1 MPVPCAGMK
10 FMTKNIIEII
20 NLNKSFGDNEVLS
33 NINLEI
39 KQGEFLTFLGP
50 SGCGKSTLLRL
61 ISGLEELSSGD
72 IFINGKNMKYT
83 PAHMRHVN
91 MVFQSYA
98 LFPHMTVFEN
108 VAFGLRCKKVPS
120 HEINERVEQALRMVK
135 LEPLRARKPNQLSGG
150 QQQRVAI
157 ARAVVNQ
164 PLVLL
169 LDEPLSALD
178 SSLRKDMQ
186 IELKSLQRRLGI
198 TFIMVTH
205 DQQEALSISDRVVV
219 MADGCIEQVGTP
231 RQVYERPNNLYV
243 AKFIGAANIFNA
255 LVTEYNDNHVKVLLE
270 HKEFKLKTDRHFTEG
285 QYVAVVIRPEDLK
298 TWDRSEVDDVSN
310 MIPLIVEQVIYKG
323 TTVDLILRTESG
335 MQLSATEFFD
345 EDDEELDFK
354 IGERVWGE
362 WHLGWEVVLPNDAL

>member
-1 MPVPCAGMK
+1 
-10 FMTKNIIEII
+10 
-20 NLNKSFGDNEVLS
+20 
-33 NINLEI
+33 
-39 KQGEFLTFLGP
+39 
-50 SGCGKSTLLRL
+50 
-61 ISGLEELSSGD
+61 
-72 IFINGKNMKYT
+72 
-83 PAHMRHVN
+83 
-91 MVFQSYA
+91 
-98 LFPHMTVFEN
+98 
-108 VAFGLRCKKVPS
+108 
-120 HEINERVEQALRMVK
+120 

-255 LVTEYNDNHVKVLLE
+255 LVTECNDNQVKVLLE
-270 HKEFKLKTDRHFTEG
+270 HKEYNLKTDRHFTVG
-285 QYVAVVIRPEDLK
+285 QHVAVVIRPEDLK
-298 TWDRSEVDDVSN
+298 TWDRSEVEDVSN

-362 WHLGWEVVLPNDAL
+362 WHLGWEIVLPND